1 MNLRVSRFGTRKPIV
16 DNNLNPRTE
25 AGYKRYDI
33 FHHMKGTAMPSVAV
47 LVADGFEAIECLTVV
62 DILRR
67 GGVRAALVSVMATRD
82 VVSAQQVSLT
92 CDYTFDEIDFDDFE
106 YVVLPGGLPGTTNLR
121 HDERVC
127 DVVRAFAAERHVA
140 AICAAPSILA
150 QLGLLE
156 GRRATC
162 FPGFE
167 ESFPEGSYA
176 GEKTVVVD
184 GNIITASA
192 MGQALPFSLAILN
205 DIAGEVAVA
214 KVREGIQL

>member
-47 LVADGFEAIECLTVV
+47 LVADGFETIECLTVV

-150 QLGLLE
+150 ELCLLY
-156 GRRATC
+156 T
-162 FPGFE
+162 
-167 ESFPEGSYA
+167 
-176 GEKTVVVD
+176 
-184 GNIITASA
+184 SA
-192 MGQALPFSLAILN
+192 PRVMGALAKVPPKQPFSALQTGNSASGVN
-205 DIAGEVAVA
+205 RNAGSSWES
-214 KVREGIQL
+214 R

>member
-1 MNLRVSRFGTRKPIV
+1 M
-16 DNNLNPRTE
+16 
-25 AGYKRYDI
+25 
-33 FHHMKGTAMPSVAV
+33 
-47 LVADGFEAIECLTVV
+47 
-62 DILRR
+62 
-67 GGVRAALVSVMATRD
+67 
-82 VVSAQQVSLT
+82 
-92 CDYTFDEIDFDDFE
+92 
-106 YVVLPGGLPGTTNLR
+106 
-121 HDERVC
+121 
-127 DVVRAFAAERHVA
+127 
-140 AICAAPSILA
+140 
-150 QLGLLE
+150 LE

>member
-1 MNLRVSRFGTRKPIV
+1 
-16 DNNLNPRTE
+16 
-25 AGYKRYDI
+25 
-33 FHHMKGTAMPSVAV
+33 MPSVAV
-47 LVADGFEAIECLTVV
+47 LVADGFETIECLTVV
-62 DILRR
+62 DVLRR
-67 GGVRAALVSVMATRD
+67 GGVRATLVSVMATRD

-127 DVVRAFAAERHVA
+127 DVVREFAATKHVA

-150 QLGLLE
+150 ELGLLE

-162 FPGFE
+162 FPGFDID
-167 ESFPEGSYA
+167 FPAGTFA
-176 GEKTVVVD
+176 GEKTVVKD

-192 MGQALPFSLAILN
+192 MGQALPFALTVLE
-205 DIAGEVAVA
+205 DIAGERALE
-214 KVREGIQL
+214 KVCEGIQL